1 MAPISSFCSACF
13 DLVGE
18 LSFRWFFSFSFG
30 VSLCHMASEAYSA
43 YLESD
48 HWKALRLRKIKESGR
63 ICRACRR
70 TKNIVVH
77 HMLYRP
83 NLEDAKLSDLLVLC
97 RDCHDSFH
105 RYLRTGTKRLQDFTL
120 ASTLHFLRPLE
131 KAVKKKVHEPLT
143 SGYPTVKRLKIKARK
158 ERKKNGGKKRR
169 EKSLKRALKRMDY
182 LKNYLR
188 TSADYERPQ
197 IVGEIIKCRKVINA
211 LSSERLLANA
221 V

>member
-1 MAPISSFCSACF
+1 
-13 DLVGE
+13 
-18 LSFRWFFSFSFG
+18 
-30 VSLCHMASEAYSA
+30 MASEAYSA

-48 HWKALRLRKIKESGR
+48 HWKALRLWKIKESGR
-63 ICRACRR
+63 ICRACRC

-105 RYLRTGTKRLQDFTL
+105 RYLRAGTKRLQDFTL
-120 ASTLHFLRPLE
+120 ASTLDFLRPR
-131 KAVKKKVHEPLT
+131 KKVVKAKVTQPLPCRFP
-143 SGYPTVKRLKIKARK
+143 SAKRLKIKARK
-158 ERKKNGGKKRR
+158 ERKKNGGKKRQ
-169 EKSLKRALKRMDY
+169 EKSLKHALKKMDY